1 MKHIDARSYE
11 QQFSLNGNQ
20 WAAPALQLVSAF
32 NQAANTDE
40 IGESPTDGR
49 DDHSRDECSSL
60 EDILQI
66 IIDRGA

>member
-11 QQFSLNGNQ
+11 QQFSPNGNQ
-20 WAAPALQLVSAF
+20 WAGPALQLVSAF

-40 IGESPTDGR
+40 IGESLTEGR
-49 DDHSRDECSSL
+49 DDRSRDECSSL

-66 IIDRGA
+66 IINRGA